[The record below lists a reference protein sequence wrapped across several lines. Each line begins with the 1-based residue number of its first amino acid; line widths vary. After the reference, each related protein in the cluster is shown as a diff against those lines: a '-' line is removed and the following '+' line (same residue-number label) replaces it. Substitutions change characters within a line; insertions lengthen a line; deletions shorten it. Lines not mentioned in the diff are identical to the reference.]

1 MVQSCSIRR
10 LRRTGRTRLVRGL
23 GLGLLAGV
31 LAAPVLASE
40 REHGAH
46 EHGVGQL
53 NVAVEGA
60 EVEIELIA
68 PGADI
73 VGFEHEAETEADK
86 AAVAKAAALLAD
98 GPAIFVFPDGAAC
111 ALEEAEVESAMLEDE
126 HAHEEHAHEEHA
138 HEEHA
143 HEEHADEKHGD
154 EEHGHEE
161 HAHEKHGDE
170 EHAHEEHAG
179 EEGESHSEFHAH
191 YHFECGNPGA
201 LEHIEVR
208 YFEHFPNAEE
218 LDVQTITDSGQ
229 GAQELTAEA
238 TRLDL

>member
-1 MVQSCSIRR
+1 MEQGCLIRR
-10 LRRTGRTRLVRGL
+10 LRRTGRTRLVQGL
-23 GLGLLAGV
+23 GLGLLAGL
-31 LAAPVLASE
+31 LAAPVAPLVSAAE

-53 NVAVEGA
+53 NVAIEGD

-86 AAVAKAAALLAD
+86 AAVAEAAALLAD

-111 ALEEAEVESAMLEDE
+111 ALEEAEVESALLEGE
-126 HAHEEHAHEEHA
+126 HAHED
-138 HEEHA
+138 
-143 HEEHADEKHGD
+143 HADEKH
-154 EEHGHEE
+154 
-161 HAHEKHGDE
+161 AHE

-201 LEHIEVR
+201 LDHIEVR

-218 LDVQTITDSGQ
+218 LDVQTITDDGQ

-238 TRLDL
+238 ARLDL

>member
-1 MVQSCSIRR
+1 MEQGCSISR
-10 LRRTGRTRLVRGL
+10 LGRTGRTRLVQGL
-23 GLGLLAGV
+23 GLGLLAGF
-31 LAAPVLASE
+31 LAAPVAAPVGAAE

-53 NVAVEGA
+53 NVAIEGD

-86 AAVAKAAALLAD
+86 AAVAEAAALLAD

-111 ALEEAEVESAMLEDE
+111 ALEEAEVESALLEG
-126 HAHEEHAHEEHA
+126 
-138 HEEHA
+138 EHA
-143 HEEHADEKHGD
+143 HEEHADEKHS
-154 EEHGHEE
+154 
-161 HAHEKHGDE
+161 DE

-201 LEHIEVR
+201 LDHIEVR

-218 LDVQTITDSGQ
+218 LDVQTITDDGQ

-238 TRLDL
+238 ARLDL